1 MSPSGTKSNKKQ
13 PKKSGAPS
21 KPKVKR
27 VATKTGKKRYTAEGA
42 DRHELYELAVQ
53 SPEADVEFLVGAYR
67 SIRKKLP
74 HFLRE
79 DFCGTALLCSE
90 WVKQGPKYI
99 AHGYDLDPDP
109 VEWGKKRNLE
119 PLGAAA
125 DRVTVFLEDCR
136 KPSKHLPDIR
146 VAQNFSYSL
155 FKTRAELMDYFRKA
169 HKTLAD
175 DGIFVMDMY
184 GGPESTDE
192 MEEER
197 EVDEGFTYIWDQH
210 QFFPGTGE
218 FQCKIHFKFEDGTE
232 LRNAFEYDWRVWYMP
247 ELKDMLLEAGFSKV
261 TSYFEGDDEDSDEG
275 DGDFQPDERG
285 DNCAAW
291 IAYLVSEK

>member
-13 PKKSGAPS
+13 AS
-21 KPKVKR
+21 KPKTKR
-27 VATKTGKKRYTAEGA
+27 AAKRKVRKRYTAEGA
-42 DRHELYELAVQ
+42 DRHELYELSVQ
-53 SPEADVEFLVGAYR
+53 SPEADVEFLVRAYR
-67 SIRKKLP
+67 EIRKKLP

-79 DFCGTALLCSE
+79 DFCGTALLCSH
-90 WVKQGPKYI
+90 WVKQGPNYF

-119 PLGAAA
+119 PLGADA

-136 KPSKHLPDIR
+136 TPSKDLPDIR
-146 VAQNFSYSL
+146 VAANFSYSL
-155 FKTRAELMDYFRKA
+155 FRERAELLDYFKKA
-169 HKTLAD
+169 HETLAD

-184 GGPESTDE
+184 GGPESTEE

-210 QFFPGTGE
+210 EFFPGTGE
-218 FQCKIHFKFEDGTE
+218 FQTKIHFKFEDGTE

-247 ELKDMLLEAGFSKV
+247 EVKDLLLEAGFSRV
-261 TSYFEGDDEDSDEG
+261 GSYFEGDDEDTDEG
-275 DGDFQPDERG
+275 DGDFQRDERG

-291 IAYLVSEK
+291 IAYLVAEK